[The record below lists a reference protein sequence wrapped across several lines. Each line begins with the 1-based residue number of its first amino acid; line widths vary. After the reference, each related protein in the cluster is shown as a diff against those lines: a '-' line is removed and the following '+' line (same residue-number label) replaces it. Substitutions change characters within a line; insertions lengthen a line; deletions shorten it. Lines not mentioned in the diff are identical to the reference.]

1 MKRYFT
7 RITADH
13 WVAKNKLAEEAKQL
27 ALKMERLIIHEDTLQ
42 SYRDAFIQ
50 SVKELNDKYPRC
62 KPLKPIIWKIPY
74 NRSHIERWSYSIPS
88 VFNIEVVELQGEM

>member
-27 ALKMERLIIHEDTLQ
+27 ALRMERLLLHEDTLQ
-42 SYRDAFIQ
+42 LYKDTFSQA
-50 SVKELNDKYPRC
+50 VKDLNDKYHRC
-62 KPLKPIIWKIPY
+62 KPLVLHIWKIPDTRT
-74 NRSHIERWSYSIPS
+74 NRWSYSIYS
-88 VFNIEVVELQGEM
+88 VFDIEVIELQGEM

>member
-27 ALKMERLIIHEDTLQ
+27 ALRMERLLLHEDTLQ
-42 SYRDAFIQ
+42 LYKDTFIQ
-50 SVKELNDKYPRC
+50 AVKDLNAKYPRC
-62 KPLKPIIWKIPY
+62 KPLDISIWEVP
-74 NRSHIERWSYSIPS
+74 NRRLKYWSYSIPGIFS
-88 VFNIEVVELQGEM
+88 IEVVELQGEM